1 VRAPSVRSP
10 VRNRRPHETRAG
22 GVTSQVPGLRLYDY
36 AASANCY
43 KVRLLLAQL
52 GRAYERVAV
61 DIFDGDTLTPE
72 FARLNP
78 HRSTPV
84 LQLPDGCV
92 LIESNAILW
101 YLASGTPFLPTDPF
115 DQAEVC
121 RWLIYEQS
129 DVMPTIG
136 GLRFRLITG
145 RFSPDSEA
153 AEQRRRGAHDTL
165 ASLDG
170 HLQVREFLVAERY
183 TIADIA
189 VFAYSH
195 VAEEAG
201 VETSPYPSFN
211 AWLERVEAQPAFV
224 DDLEPYPPNASVLAG
239 RSIYG

>member
-1 VRAPSVRSP
+1 MMLKL
-10 VRNRRPHETRAG
+10 H
-22 GVTSQVPGLRLYDY
+22 DY

-52 GRAYERVAV
+52 GRDYERVQV
-61 DIFDGDTLTPE
+61 DIFDGDTLTDE
-72 FARLNP
+72 FERLNP

-84 LQLPDGCV
+84 LELPEGRT

-101 YLASGTPFLPTDPF
+101 YLAAGTSFLPTDAF
-115 DQAEVC
+115 GQAEVC

-129 DVMPTIG
+129 DVMPMIG
-136 GLRFRLITG
+136 GLRFRIVTG

-153 AEQRRRGAHDTL
+153 AEARRNSAYEVLTMLDRHL
-165 ASLDG
+165 AS
-170 HLQVREFLVAERY
+170 RPFLVAGSY

-201 VETSPYPSFN
+201 IDTSGYPSFL
-211 AWLERVEAQPAFV
+211 AWLERVQAQPEFI
-224 DDLEPYPPNASVLAG
+224 DDLAPYPPNASVLAG